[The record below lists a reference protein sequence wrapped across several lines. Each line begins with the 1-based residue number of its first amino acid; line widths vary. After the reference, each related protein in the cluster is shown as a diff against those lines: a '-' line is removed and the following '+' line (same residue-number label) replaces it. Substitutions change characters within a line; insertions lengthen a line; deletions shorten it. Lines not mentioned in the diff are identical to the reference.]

1 MWVLTPTMREAVGVI
16 HRHILEFVH
25 PVQITYVLRF
35 WGSERTSNIAQV
47 VLGMSCNHLMLV
59 CM

>member
-1 MWVLTPTMREAVGVI
+1 MRKAVGVI

-35 WGSERTSNIAQV
+35 WGSERTSHIAQV
-47 VLGMSCNHLMLV
+47 VSGMSCNHLILV